1 MSARRFPWSAFVAVA
16 AIATVTGCGSTTHVR
31 PNPAE
36 APRPTPPQVVA
47 AVPPA
52 IQTQSLPT
60 PLPAPL
66 PPQAPSP
73 RGNYYLDDG
82 PADAPPP
89 NLEHLPNPEP
99 RSEPLHRFANNPYSA
114 LGQDFVPDRV
124 VRPFR
129 QQGFASWYGRRFH
142 GNKTATGEIYDMF
155 GLSAAHPTL
164 PLPSYAKVTNT
175 QNGRQV
181 IVRVN
186 DRGPFLRNR
195 IMDLSYAAAV
205 KLGYIEQGVAP
216 VEVEVIVPNEVDRLA
231 AAGTPAPSGGP
242 ERMLAASPNQKSFPL
257 FAENDGVF
265 VQIGAFLVPE
275 NAEALRARLTLELS
289 SMIRSM
295 QVVPRNGMHRLWVGP
310 YKTQQEARVVAD
322 RIASQFR

>member
-1 MSARRFPWSAFVAVA
+1 MSLTRATRLAAVSA
-16 AIATVTGCGSTTHVR
+16 ATMAMLAGCGA
-31 PNPAE
+31 P
-36 APRPTPPQVVA
+36 APRRMSIVEASKPAPPQVA
-47 AVPPA
+47 APVTTQALPPPISA
-52 IQTQSLPT
+52 SLPT
-60 PLPAPL
+60 PT
-66 PPQAPSP
+66 P
-73 RGNYYLDDG
+73 RGHFYLDDG
-82 PADAPPP
+82 PADAPSP

-114 LGQDFVPDRV
+114 LGQDFVPERA
-124 VRPFR
+124 VRPLR

-164 PLPSYAKVTNT
+164 ALPSYAKVTNT
-175 QNGRQV
+175 QNGRQI

-205 KLGYIEQGVAP
+205 KLGYMEQGVAP
-216 VEVEVIVPNEVDRLA
+216 IEVEVIVPNEADYP
-231 AAGTPAPSGGP
+231 AGAPAPLGGP
-242 ERMLAASPNQKSFPL
+242 ERAVAPVPNLKGFPL
-257 FAENDGVF
+257 FVENAGVF

-275 NAEALRARLTLELS
+275 NAEVLRARMSLELS
-289 SMIRSM
+289 SVIRSM

-310 YKTQQEARVVAD
+310 YKTQQEARLAAD
-322 RIASQFR
+322 RIAAQFR